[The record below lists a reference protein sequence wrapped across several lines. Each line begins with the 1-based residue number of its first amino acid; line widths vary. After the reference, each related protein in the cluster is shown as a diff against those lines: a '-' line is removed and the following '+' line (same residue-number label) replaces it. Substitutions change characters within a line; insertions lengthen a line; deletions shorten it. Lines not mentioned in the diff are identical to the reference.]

1 MCTGEEM
8 DWREMRA
15 KLVAQER
22 QQSAGDGA
30 PVAEGGEGYVYES
43 PLIEQGTIL
52 LGGTKQ
58 EFGFA
63 LRQQFFHKCVLLLLE
78 HGPFFTKGIIL
89 NRPTALELDGWR
101 VWCGHGQVAEGGMF
115 LGSRDDVMGELEIN
129 ALHSLDDPMATRL
142 STPVIKGVSYTD
154 FDGAKALVEAGVAKR
169 EDFYVCV
176 GYSGW
181 APGQLQTEVEKRDSW
196 YLAAADS
203 GTLLRELLKQGRE
216 LPPLE
221 SGEVPADHGVAQ
233 WASLM
238 RGIGRDD
245 DVRDS
250 DGDLA
255 DRMLGAWVRARLR
268 PRPLPPTP
276 RTPPPVVGAGTV
288 LCTAAGAGGGVADR
302 VLLAD
307 QFLHKSLLV
316 VLGELPGGE
325 GGGAAGAGAGAG
337 DGETETGKEGVVVA
351 CVLNRAT
358 DTKVRFNL
366 PGEPIRRFNVCGNKQ
381 LGAALATD
389 GSGQLWLHHRAELGG
404 TALGE
409 SGLYRLSGAEA
420 AAKLQAGDA
429 AASDFLLAGSSVHY
443 GRAELAA
450 ALAAAQMRVVPAGER
465 LRALWPRVWSLA
477 DADADG
483 DGGSGEDDGELRD
496 GTDVWWLA
504 SQLAVAAEAP
514 QGAVELEAVEPQV
527 LAATAPTTEL
537 ADEALSEWI
546 SFFARDRAS

>member
-1 MCTGEEM
+1 MPRARMSAAEDM

-22 QQSAGDGA
+22 QQNAGDGG
-30 PVAEGGEGYVYES
+30 PTAESGDGYVYES
-43 PLIEQGTIL
+43 PLIEQGTVL

-115 LGSRDDVMGELEIN
+115 LGSSDEVMGELEIN

-154 FDGAKALVEAGVAKR
+154 FDGAKALVEAGVARR
-169 EDFYVCV
+169 EDFWVCV

-221 SGEVPADHGVAQ
+221 TGEVPNDHGVAQ

-250 DGDLA
+250 DGELA
-255 DRMLGAWVRARLR
+255 DRMLGAWVRSRLR
-268 PRPLPPTP
+268 PRPVLPTP
-276 RTPPPVVGAGTV
+276 STPPPAVGAGSV
-288 LCTAAGAGGGVADR
+288 LCTAAGAGGVVADR
-302 VLLAD
+302 VLLTD

-316 VLGELPGGE
+316 VLGELPSE
-325 GGGAAGAGAGAG
+325 GGA
-337 DGETETGKEGVVVA
+337 KEGAEGSEGVLVA

-358 DTKVRFNL
+358 DTKVKFNL
-366 PGEPIRRFNVCGNKQ
+366 PGEPIRRFNVCGNKK
-381 LGAALATD
+381 LGVQFATD
-389 GSGQLWLHHRAELGG
+389 GSAQLWLHHRADLGG
-404 TALGE
+404 TAIGE

-420 AAKLQAGDA
+420 ARKLQAGDA
-429 AASDFLLAGSSVHY
+429 AASDFLLAGAAVHY

-450 ALAAAQMRVVPAGER
+450 ALAAGQMRVVPAGER
-465 LRALWPRVWSLA
+465 LSALWPRVWSLA
-477 DADADG
+477 DTDADADG
-483 DGGSGEDDGELRD
+483 GGGAADNESDGELRD

-504 SQLAVAAEAP
+504 SQLAACEPAAEAAAEP
-514 QGAVELEAVEPQV
+514 GEAEPRV
-527 LAATAPTTEL
+527 AAATPAEL

-546 SFFARDRAS
+546 SFFARDRAGDA